1 MNIFLSLM
9 FFFSPPFLFCRS
21 DSVFL
26 NKVEPEVNPEAVQVN
41 MLFYHISLRAR
52 GNELGEFG
60 KGHLPISD
68 VVCWSSQLPYVG

>member
-9 FFFSPPFLFCRS
+9 GFIFFSSFFCHT

-41 MLFYHISLRAR
+41 MLL
-52 GNELGEFG
+52 
-60 KGHLPISD
+60 
-68 VVCWSSQLPYVG
+68 